1 MLPWD
6 GCSGGMVEAVHT
18 CGGDGLPA
26 CADSCTEFE
35 WQYVCSSRTRAMWTT
50 HEETALAIQNASWAA
65 SIEIANT
72 GADAFIRLVNNATMR
87 LLNSVRG
94 RLEAVSSW
102 LATTETHLQEVAA
115 QRLRERET
123 ACPAVQEQ
131 CGDLCSVRLWGVCA
145 AVDLW
150 ALGCRAECRA
160 QQLLLLAAEMA
171 VRAAQLGVVAA
182 QVATQGLILAVDA
195 ATWIMNRLV
204 QDAPL
209 RNNLLTIE
217 RASLL
222 VAVDAWDPFNVP
234 VRMNFRGVVLGA
246 RFNVSDFQLCFASW
260 ECLRTSIAEFS
271 ERVVLPTIECAH
283 DMELNRANGTACDPT
298 GGRRR
303 LMAESAARVSDALEA
318 VRPAQ
323 QALDMARRALAETQT
338 EAELVSGKNLRRL
351 ESEVESSI
359 AATTGLLASLAELPS
374 THSGMHLNAA

>member
-1 MLPWD
+1 
-6 GCSGGMVEAVHT
+6 
-18 CGGDGLPA
+18 
-26 CADSCTEFE
+26 
-35 WQYVCSSRTRAMWTT
+35 
-50 HEETALAIQNASWAA
+50 
-65 SIEIANT
+65 
-72 GADAFIRLVNNATMR
+72 
-87 LLNSVRG
+87 
-94 RLEAVSSW
+94 
-102 LATTETHLQEVAA
+102 
-115 QRLRERET
+115 
-123 ACPAVQEQ
+123 
-131 CGDLCSVRLWGVCA
+131 
-145 AVDLW
+145 
-150 ALGCRAECRA
+150 
-160 QQLLLLAAEMA
+160 

-222 VAVDAWDPFNVP
+222 VAVDAWDPVRRISHHLGTSRKLGLAETAFACVVRSRQFNVP